1 MMLFVLILKYREIV
15 SNMIVDERPINPDKK
30 YLEEYLESLEA
41 NVVREIVPAVVG
53 YGGYV
58 SWGGT
63 GCGSGCGGVEEDWAV
78 IIESSVMPVLDVGGE
93 VP

>member
-1 MMLFVLILKYREIV
+1 MVWAV
-15 SNMIVDERPINPDKK
+15 
-30 YLEEYLESLEA
+30 
-41 NVVREIVPAVVG
+41 VPAVVG

-58 SWGGT
+58 GWSGT

-93 VP
+93 VS